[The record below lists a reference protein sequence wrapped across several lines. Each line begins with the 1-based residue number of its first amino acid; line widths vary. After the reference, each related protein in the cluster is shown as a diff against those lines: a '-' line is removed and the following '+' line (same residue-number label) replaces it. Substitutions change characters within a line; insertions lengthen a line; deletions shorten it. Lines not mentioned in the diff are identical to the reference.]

1 MKLDGIKVNFLGD
14 SITEGYGTTA
24 PDKIFHALLAKKYG
38 FEARNYGIGG
48 TRIAKQREE
57 KALNFEGTEFSE
69 RYKTMDADADLV
81 VVFGG
86 TNDYGHGDA
95 MLGTFSDKT
104 KDTFYGALHVLMRGL
119 IEKYPESNIVFMTP
133 IHRSEEIVSDCK
145 PAGSPA
151 LSEYVKAIKEV
162 AEYYSLPV
170 IDLWAVSGIQ
180 PCVPIIKEKYCPD
193 GLHPNDAGHAK
204 MAEVIGN
211 YLSAL

>member
-14 SITEGYGTTA
+14 SITYGVGTSS

-38 FEARNYGIGG
+38 FEARNYGISG
-48 TRIAKQREE
+48 TRIARQRDE
-57 KALNFEGTEFSE
+57 KFDVAEKTEFSE
-69 RYKTMDADADLV
+69 RYKTMEDDADLV

-95 MLGTFSDKT
+95 MLGTFTDKT
-104 KDTFYGALHVLMRGL
+104 NDTFYGALHVLMRGL
-119 IEKYPESNIVFMTP
+119 IEKYPASNIVFMTP
-133 IHRSEEIVSDCK
+133 IHRSDEIVSDCK
-145 PAGSPA
+145 PSGSPA

-170 IDLWAVSGIQ
+170 IDLFAMCGIQ
-180 PCVPIIKEKYCPD
+180 PCVPIMKEKYCPD
-193 GLHPNDAGHAK
+193 GLHPNDAGHVK

-211 YLSAL
+211 YLLAL